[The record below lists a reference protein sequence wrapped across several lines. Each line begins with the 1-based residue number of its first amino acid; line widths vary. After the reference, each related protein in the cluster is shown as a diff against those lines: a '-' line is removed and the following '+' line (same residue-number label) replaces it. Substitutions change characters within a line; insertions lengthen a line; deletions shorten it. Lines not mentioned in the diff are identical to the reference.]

1 MSLMFG
7 FFLRNKKG
15 KLINGRTVVFLPKA
29 WSLSRSRFSAQS
41 RRQLACSLW
50 SVRRYQ
56 TRKGVF
62 EVGRCRFS
70 LATKQKSQQSLKTA
84 EGRWLW
90 MKQIVFS
97 WHLSKTCSRYLE
109 TLLESVDMLNSF
121 HTFSFKTKRQQLC
134 SLVRGIN
141 DNFCELPTKHW
152 LHAKS
157 LQNTSL
163 TFSSFLYAN
172 IVFFFWKQP
181 IY

>member
-29 WSLSRSRFSAQS
+29 WSLSRSCFSAQS

-50 SVRRYQ
+50 SVSRYQ

-62 EVGRCRFS
+62 EVGRCRF
-70 LATKQKSQQSLKTA
+70 
-84 EGRWLW
+84 RLW
-90 MKQIVFS
+90 MKQIIFS
-97 WHLSKTCSRYLE
+97 WYLSKTCLRYLE
-109 TLLESVDMLNSF
+109 TLLESVELNWMLNSF

-163 TFSSFLYAN
+163 TFSSFLYAD
-172 IVFFFWKQP
+172 IVSFFLKQP